1 MFVRP
6 WIKTQT
12 NYQGIPSLYIFIYL
26 FIYLLFFNMNLD
38 LSYGQNLG
46 QVGPINMR

>member
-1 MFVRP
+1 MTQNCVRCL
-6 WIKTQT
+6 
-12 NYQGIPSLYIFIYL
+12 QGRGSKPKPTTKAFHPFIYIL
-26 FIYLLFFNMNLD
+26 FNMNLD